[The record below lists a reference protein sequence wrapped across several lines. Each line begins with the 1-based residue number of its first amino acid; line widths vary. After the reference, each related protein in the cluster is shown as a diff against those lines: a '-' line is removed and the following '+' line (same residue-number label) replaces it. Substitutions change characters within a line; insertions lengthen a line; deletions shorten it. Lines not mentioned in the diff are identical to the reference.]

1 MTAAVVGLALGD
13 DVLQLAAAVE
23 DELAWTGAIPA
34 DDRLRGR
41 AGGGRG
47 RRRRVRG
54 RRAPGPAP
62 TAPGGRRSA
71 RRRTAWRGRWSTGW
85 RARRSS
91 SWPGSSRPRCARSSG
106 GVGPIAGLAIA
117 VPAELSGLARR
128 VVRDAGLAAGAP
140 AVRLVAAP
148 SALVLALDGA
158 AAVRALTLEVDRDAL
173 RVAVVELVDGVIDQ
187 LGYTV
192 EVAVDDPAPADLVP
206 AAVTAACERVL
217 AAASLST
224 AALSDA
230 VVVGSGVHAAAVAAH
245 LAAWLGPVARSVP
258 DPAGAVAR
266 GAARFARMFVAEPAA
281 IAIDAVEPG
290 WLLGAGS
297 ALAAT
302 VVRGAIAPTREVRL
316 IARDQANRAAIDV
329 ELWEDSAPPRPYGRY
344 HVTGLPPGAGAIAA
358 CEVTI
363 DADLIPR
370 IEASD
375 MVNGGALAVA
385 PVVEVG
391 LHPDAVAALRA
402 AVLEWEP

>member
-34 DDRLRGR
+34 TIGYVAGRAVVGGAAAACAADARLARLRRHLAVADPRGV
-41 AGGGRG
+41 AGVAWPVVDGVARPPVELLAWLFAAALRQVE
-47 RRRRVRG
+47 RR
-54 RRAPGPAP
+54 
-62 TAPGGRRSA
+62 
-71 RRRTAWRGRWSTGW
+71 
-85 RARRSS
+85 
-91 SWPGSSRPRCARSSG
+91 
-106 GVGPIAGLAIA
+106 VGPIAGLAIA

-148 SALVLALDGA
+148 AALVLALDGA